1 MQDVTGV
8 ERLAEAD
15 AVLATERQRQC
26 AETCLA
32 CIQEARQALEAGLT
46 LDVIGAS
53 LDGAIAAVGQ
63 LTGETATEAVVNE
76 IFARF
81 CVGK

>member
-1 MQDVTGV
+1 MQCWQPSGSGSV
-8 ERLAEAD
+8 
-15 AVLATERQRQC
+15 